1 MYILTFL
8 PLFTVSFSLLYQQ
21 GSFICLVGK
30 AIIESF
36 SFSVR
41 TAFSLPPTLVVSSSA
56 LLSCSKISFS
66 RRDAAFLSAERGGG
80 KWLFHTFVYT
90 CMHST
95 VGEQSVKFHD
105 ALTSDSQDSCA
116 VQLSVTPFYS
126 TVTTFSKR
134 TRWRRVDGLPRS
146 YGNVLVRMK
155 PNHEEIL

>member
-1 MYILTFL
+1 MLHF
-8 PLFTVSFSLLYQQ
+8 YQ
-21 GSFICLVGK
+21 LK
-30 AIIESF
+30 E
-36 SFSVR
+36 
-41 TAFSLPPTLVVSSSA
+41 
-56 LLSCSKISFS
+56 
-66 RRDAAFLSAERGGG
+66 GGG
-80 KWLFHTFVYT
+80 NGYSILLFMYT

-116 VQLSVTPFYS
+116 VQLTVTPFYL
-126 TVTTFSKR
+126 TVTTFTKR